1 MSEQQMA
8 TKRKRSNGTANLEK
22 KLAALQSDLA
32 QLQSDLRGLAGAGG
46 EVAGERM
53 SDMLGQAENA
63 ADQAADQIGTWT
75 NDNFIAVRDAVR
87 GQPLSSVLLS
97 IGAGAIVGAFLLRR

>member
-1 MSEQQMA
+1 MPA
-8 TKRKRSNGTANLEK
+8 KRKRSDGTAHLEQ

-32 QLQSDLRGLAGAGG
+32 QLQEDLRGLAGAGG
-46 EVAGERM
+46 EIAGERM
-53 SDMLGQAENA
+53 STILEEAETV
-63 ADQAADQIGTWT
+63 ADRAADQIGNWT
-75 NDNFIAVRDAVR
+75 NDNMIAVRDAVR